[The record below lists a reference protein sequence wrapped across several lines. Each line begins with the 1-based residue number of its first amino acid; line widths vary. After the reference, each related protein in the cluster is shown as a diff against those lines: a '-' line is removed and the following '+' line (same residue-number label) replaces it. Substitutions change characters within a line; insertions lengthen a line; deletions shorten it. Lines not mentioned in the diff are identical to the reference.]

1 MEKEEEIYLV
11 ARYLVE
17 DNNQDYIEFDL
28 KRPNS
33 MGVVRTIFRKLVG
46 KYIIMSE
53 IEEEQMFFDLSRVWI
68 LS

>member
-11 ARYLVE
+11 ARYLIE

-28 KRPNS
+28 KRTNS
-33 MGVVRTIFRKLVG
+33 IGVVRTIFRKLVG

-53 IEEEQMFFDLSRVWI
+53 NEEEQMNFDLSRVLI
-68 LS
+68 LT